1 MAAPRDI
8 HMLGLVEQHRQDREP
23 DFPGIRDSDALNE
36 VAIEL
41 TRRGDRL
48 RGTLYTY
55 PRTTRQLEEMR
66 ARILRNQLELEEI
79 EPGFL
84 GPGKLLVVPRR
95 LPLSD
100 YIYDNRKRIRAAL
113 DRLDAKLFDIGWQHF
128 RILSRTNATL
138 TPHFAEQLSE
148 ELANRASIDF
158 KQNQGAFYR
167 VCTRLDG
174 GGIQRFSAKDGRTW
188 GYVLYIER
196 VASLEA
202 SDLLAFGGM
211 GGVETLALAHHLRT
225 KLAWLLDEP
234 GFTIVE
240 FTRAERP
247 RRPRSA
253 GFAAG
258 WQPQI
263 VLRAEPRLPNP
274 LSEEA
279 AVVRALGLRLP
290 GSTIEPKL
298 R

>member
-23 DFPGIRDSDALNE
+23 DFPGIRDSEALNE

-48 RGTLYTY
+48 RETLYTY

-66 ARILRNQLELEEI
+66 ARILQNQLKLEEV

-84 GPGKLLVVPRR
+84 GRGKLLVVPRR

-100 YIYDNRKRIRAAL
+100 YSYDTRKRIRAAL

-138 TPHFAEQLSE
+138 TPHFAEQLPE
-148 ELANRASIDF
+148 RFANRACIEF

-174 GGIQRFSAKDGRTW
+174 GDSQRFSPEDAHTW
-188 GYVLYIER
+188 GYVLYLR
-196 VASLEA
+196 DVASLEG
-202 SDLLAFGGM
+202 SDVLAFGGM

-225 KLAWLLDEP
+225 GLAWLLDEP

-240 FTRAERP
+240 FARAERP

-253 GFAAG
+253 RFAAS
-258 WQPQI
+258 WQAQI
-263 VLRAEPRLPNP
+263 VLRAGPRLPDP
-274 LSEEA
+274 PSEEA
-279 AVVRALGLRLP
+279 AVARALGLAAAASGR
-290 GSTIEPKL
+290 S